1 MSVHV
6 IIIIIIIRMI
16 SDVDFNVSDHY
27 KIMNPSHTIIIITTK
42 TELISR
48 MIMYFTY

>member
-6 IIIIIIIRMI
+6 IIVIIRMI

-42 TELISR
+42 TENNK
-48 MIMYFTY
+48 